1 MDHQNISSRW
11 GYRQGLTWFVA
22 ALLLAGAPWL
32 SIAEEPSVFDKIT
45 GFFNERFSSGGSKV
59 PKARSLEACTALS
72 EDAHEVMILRQ
83 EGEARSAATRRA
95 LEMASRITWP
105 SVAEA
110 DAESAY
116 MQLVSQA
123 YAVDRSWFF
132 FMRDRIADE
141 FRDDTFAECLSD
153 F

>member
-45 GFFNERFSSGGSKV
+45 GFFNERFSSDSSEV

-72 EDAHEVMILRQ
+72 EDAHEVMILR
-83 EGEARSAATRRA
+83 
-95 LEMASRITWP
+95 
-105 SVAEA
+105 
-110 DAESAY
+110 
-116 MQLVSQA
+116 
-123 YAVDRSWFF
+123 
-132 FMRDRIADE
+132 
-141 FRDDTFAECLSD
+141 
-153 F
+153 

>member
-22 ALLLAGAPWL
+22 AVLLAGAPWL

-95 LEMASRITWP
+95 LEMAGRITWP
-105 SVAEA
+105 SPPRATLNRPTCNWSVGPTPSIAAGFSLCETA
-110 DAESAY
+110 SL
-116 MQLVSQA
+116 MNFGTI
-123 YAVDRSWFF
+123 RS
-132 FMRDRIADE
+132 
-141 FRDDTFAECLSD
+141 LNV
-153 F
+153 

>member
-1 MDHQNISSRW
+1 MGHQNISSRW

-95 LEMASRITWP
+95 LEMAGRITWP
-105 SVAEA
+105 SAAEA

-132 FMRDRIADE
+132 LCETASLMNFGTIRS
-141 FRDDTFAECLSD
+141 LNV
-153 F
+153 